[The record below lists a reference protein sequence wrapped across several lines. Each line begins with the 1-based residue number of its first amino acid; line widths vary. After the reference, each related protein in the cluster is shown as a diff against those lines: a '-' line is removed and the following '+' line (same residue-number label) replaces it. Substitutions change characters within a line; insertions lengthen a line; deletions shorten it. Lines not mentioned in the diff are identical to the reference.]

1 MSERP
6 TISVYLDDHIADVG
20 YYRNWSGVGLLWECC
35 DLAKRLDG
43 SRTYQEVQERLGKL
57 SEDKGFPPSP
67 ELDPEFD
74 APEEDRKLTQMLA
87 PMSRAG
93 GHHPDEELMLELE
106 SCSEFP
112 IFIDLT
118 RRCFYYGGGDY
129 DKSGFRAGDVRLVGW
144 REWIED
150 NGAETGYR
158 GSYDTFYDYWAAPGM
173 AVSLDDADDLAAWLE
188 ADRETIKAVRE
199 ADVSPIELVRLARQ
213 DDPYVRACIA
223 QTTSDKG
230 ILFMLAKDP
239 VAWVREVVAQ
249 NEGAPEELLRALAA
263 DEVASV
269 RLSVGLRHEVPESV
283 QRMLAQ
289 DGDPEF
295 RKKLARDAMSDG
307 LLLLL
312 AHDAEEIVRK
322 SIARNIGVPDD
333 VLMTLAQDE
342 SASVRL
348 ALANSFFLPEEVLRV
363 LTQDEDPEVR
373 SAATLMA
380 KRRQRHLDLL
390 SGDEDEWYD

>member
-20 YYRNWSGVGLLWECC
+20 YYRNWSGIGLLMECC

-43 SRTYQEVQERLGKL
+43 SASYEEVQRRLGKL
-57 SEDKGFPPSP
+57 SEDCGFPPSP

-118 RRCFYYGGGDY
+118 RRCFYYGGD
-129 DKSGFRAGDVRLVGW
+129 GFLADDIRLVGW

-150 NGAETGYR
+150 NGAESGYR
-158 GSYDTFYDYWAAPGM
+158 GRYDTFYDYWAAPGM
-173 AVSLDDADDLAAWLE
+173 AVSLDDVDELLAWLE
-188 ADRETIKAVRE
+188 ADRETIKAVRAAE
-199 ADVSPIELVRLARQ
+199 VSPTELVRLARQ
-213 DDPYVRACIA
+213 DDPYVRALIA
-223 QTTSDKG
+223 QTTDDKG
-230 ILFMLAKDP
+230 ILAMLAKDSIP
-239 VAWVREVVAQ
+239 WVREVVTQ
-249 NEGAPEELLRALAA
+249 NEGTPEELLCALAA

-269 RLSVGLRHEVPESV
+269 RLCVGLRREVPEGV
-283 QRMLAQ
+283 QAMLAQ

-295 RKKLARDAMSDG
+295 RRKLARDASSDG

-312 AHDAEEIVRK
+312 AHDADESVRK
-322 SIARNIGVPDD
+322 AITRNIVVPDD
-333 VLMTLAQDE
+333 VLMVLAQDE

-348 ALANSFFLPEEVLRV
+348 ALAESLFTPTAVRERLAK
-363 LTQDEDPEVR
+363 DEDPEVR
-373 SAATLMA
+373 AAATRMA
-380 KRRQRHLDLL
+380 RWHLDSLDGWEE
-390 SGDEDEWYD
+390 SD